1 MTDLTWHTE
10 QRRLGDLVDWDKN
23 PRRLSKHDAEHINLS
38 LAKFGV
44 ADPLIIN
51 LDNHLIGGHQRKRI
65 INNPEAVVDVR
76 VPSRLLTP
84 EEAEELAIRLNRN
97 NGEWDWEKLAENFD
111 RDSLLAYGFTS
122 LDLVGMNFGESLPED
137 PGPQLDKA
145 DELRIKFGVE
155 LGQLW
160 QLGEHLVLCGD
171 STDRAAFERLLG
183 GAKAQMVVTSP
194 PYGVG
199 KSYETKGID
208 AWFKTVRPVIGNLS
222 EFANTV
228 VWQIGDLYATGSQF
242 IEPTLA
248 YSINMFNEHG
258 MRLLWIRIWEKQ
270 GVNYGVGPYHLV
282 SNKPAQKY
290 EYIAALGD
298 DAGASDEI
306 EVDDYEWILAFGGR
320 SYKYTRRLNTI
331 ERREWGFSGIWQIN
345 TVTANDEHPAMFPL
359 ELPERCIKMHSDRGD
374 LVIDPFLGSGTTLI
388 GCERLGRKC
397 RAIEISPGY
406 CAVAIQRWVDMVH
419 GTPELIGKVENAR

>member
-145 DELRIKFGVE
+145 EELRIKFGVE

-171 STDRAAFERLLG
+171 STDRAAFERLLD

-298 DAGASDEI
+298 DAGAGDEI

-397 RAIEISPGY
+397 RAIELSPGY
-406 CAVAIQRWVDMVH
+406 CAVAVQRWVDMV
-419 GTPELIGKVENAR
+419 GGEPRLLGGS